1 MVIHADNVVIG
12 MYWKVFAQAQNRDIV
27 VMQISMIGGGR
38 IGRVDRLKAPKQI
51 SKRSKHTHTWC
62 LCACVVVFACALL

>member
-12 MYWKVFAQAQNRDIV
+12 MYWKIFAQAQTRDIV

-38 IGRVDRLKAPKQI
+38 IGRVDRLKHPKQI
-51 SKRSKHTHTWC
+51 SKWSKHTHT
-62 LCACVVVFACALL
+62 